1 MAHSIVAVVGARALP
16 EGWAEQVGAIVRH
29 YLGRGWGIGSG
40 GARGADRYA
49 LRAVVAAG
57 PEACARSVVY
67 LPWPFTDAADPRLRA
82 FARFGGRVL
91 DGSGFGRAAFLA
103 RSRRLVRG
111 SSQVVAFLWG
121 PSRGSVYTL
130 REAVRAGKPAVA
142 VLAGGGA
149 TLPAFPG
156 GRWAPCS
163 LAGLAAFRW
172 VPRAPTRAAEGP
184 AAHWPRTGLA
194 RIFVVPDGE
203 PVHALL
209 THIASLTPGERL
221 WFEHAI
227 LAGDTVLAPH
237 ERLDHGK
244 PGRLAGDRLMRGL
257 RCTAKAAFDLGEC
270 LLALDADP
278 SVIAH
283 YEAEARRRGVG
294 PVVDELLALIA
305 RVEATEAVPD
315 TDALDH
321 AEALGD
327 AVEALAADGQL
338 SAPIPPPPGDAT
350 AWHVVGTTTAE
361 AIRCAGCGTR
371 YAPDDETADLPTC
384 PACGTRDTWE
394 ARQDPGYRALLQAI
408 DACDSLRQLA
418 ALGQRLYAQRLPRA
432 QAGVA
437 WTHYQIRK
445 ARLEA
450 GTPLGPAAR
459 QLLAE
464 IEAADARALPRL
476 GAALYRRQHAP
487 AGAAISAA
495 EWGRLWAAYRAR
507 RPARSA

>member
-16 EGWAEQVGAIVRH
+16 EGWAELVGAVVRDF
-29 YLGRGWGIGSG
+29 LGRGWGIASG
-40 GARGADRYA
+40 GARGADAFA

-57 PEACARSVVY
+57 PAACARSVVY

-82 FARFGGRVL
+82 FAWQGGRVL
-91 DGSGFGRAAFLA
+91 DGAGFGRAAFLA
-103 RSRRLVRG
+103 RSRRLVRA
-111 SSQVVAFLWG
+111 SDEVVAFLWG

-156 GRWAPCS
+156 GGWAPCA

-172 VPRAPTRAAEGP
+172 APRAPTRATEALDAECL
-184 AAHWPRTGLA
+184 RTGLG

-203 PVHALL
+203 PVDALL
-209 THIASLTPGERL
+209 THIANLRPGERL

-237 ERLDHGK
+237 ERLDDGK
-244 PGRLAGDRLMRGL
+244 PARLAVDRLMRGL

-270 LLALDADP
+270 LLALDADG

-283 YEAEARRRGVG
+283 YEAEARRRGVAS
-294 PVVDELLALIA
+294 VVDELVALIA
-305 RVEATEAVPD
+305 RLEAAQPVPD

-321 AEALGD
+321 AEGLGD
-327 AVEALAADGQL
+327 AVEAIAADGQL
-338 SAPIPPPPGDAT
+338 TAPIPPPPGDVT
-350 AWHVVGTTTAE
+350 AWHIVGTTTAE
-361 AIRCAGCGTR
+361 AIRCAGCGTP
-371 YAPDDETADLPTC
+371 YVADEAAELPTC

-394 ARQDPGYRALLQAI
+394 ARQDPGYRALLHEI
-408 DACDSLRQLA
+408 DTCDSLRALA
-418 ALGQRLYAQRLPRA
+418 ALGQHLYRQRPPRA

-459 QLLAE
+459 RLIAE
-464 IEAADARALPRL
+464 IETADARALPRL
-476 GAALYRRQHAP
+476 GAALYRRQHES
-487 AGAAISAA
+487 AGAAIPAA